1 MLDRYSK
8 PNALFHSVIGKIAA
22 DEDEFEDFDL
32 GPLYKAPDKV
42 APIPPPQVIHVQQ
55 PVPTKEPVPVT
66 TQPPATTQLIEQPPN
81 PDLPSWWDKGWKPI
95 PKFKLPEDRFPTS
108 HWRKLEDEKPTET
121 VPAKAVTLEPVTKP
135 NVPSEPNIEVPETI
149 EETLNLRPQTLSISD
164 TKEYLE
170 TLPKTELLGEALT
183 ALTKAEEELRLN
195 ANNKKLISTIL
206 AYVIAHL
213 MGLINHADE
222 AFKSDKENAI
232 AATKALID
240 YFQKEIA
247 KLPKT
252 YQERANS
259 KIEQAIYGR
268 KRGAIRELKSQFYGP
283 ELIFVNNRAIQIMRL
298 LNIPID
304 EAEKQAQDEWSKIS
318 ELINNVLPDAN
329 YNDRETL
336 NRIGANKILGGGTF
350 EEAKN
355 EVEINAKAI
364 QSGIVSSNTLSM
376 DKSQLAKMFPNARYE
391 AGSDWEEDIAQDMS
405 NEEFVTG
412 QLTELPEDIVSELA
426 PKIVRFAEL
435 SLKFSK
441 VKSLKTSFD
450 NKGDIE
456 QSQEADTAL
465 QRIFHKFE
473 NIASEI
479 FRINPTYLKN
489 ELAYEQLQ
497 DVYIV
502 YKNVT
507 TIAQEDGLE
516 SLNSIP
522 TTGAQAA
529 SEGLSTDLSAPG
541 SKEPN
546 DPRFGKTNPR
556 LKRIDETEEQYVAR
570 QKHEKEL
577 ADASRHRYLR
587 NILQSG
593 DAPGYLK
600 RKLEYRLGQRPKESN
615 EEYNNRIKIEDE
627 KDRIRDPEYKKNNIE
642 LTKWNYLAATK
653 MDKSELEKEVKKLLS
668 SQEQRTNDIYDRI
681 NESWLPADD
690 LKEIPDLLMKTRIEN
705 FQDAYNVLKGRST
718 TNPLILKALEYTI
731 GRIPE
736 YFEEAQEK
744 SHDEK
749 VSSARM
755 TLNMVSTFSKYSMM
769 LENAQTIF

>member
-1 MLDRYSK
+1 MLDRYSRL
-8 PNALFHSVIGKIAA
+8 NTLFHSVIGKIAA

-32 GPLYKAPDKV
+32 GPLYKAPDKA

-55 PVPTKEPVPVT
+55 PAPTKEPVSAT
-66 TQPPATTQLIEQPPN
+66 AQPPATTQSIEQPPN

-108 HWRKLEDEKPTET
+108 HWRKLDEKLAEP
-121 VPAKAVTLEPVTKP
+121 VPAKAVTLEPVKP

-149 EETLNLRPQTLSISD
+149 EETLNLKPPTLSISD

-170 TLPKTELLGEALT
+170 TLPKTELLGEALI

-213 MGLINHADE
+213 MGLVNHADE

-240 YFQKEIA
+240 YFQKEVSN
-247 KLPKT
+247 LPKI

-304 EAEKQAQDEWSKIS
+304 EAEKQAQDEWLKIS
-318 ELINNVLPDAN
+318 ELINEVLPEASYQDKEILS
-329 YNDRETL
+329 RV
-336 NRIGANKILGGGTF
+336 GATKILGGGTF
-350 EEAKN
+350 EDVKN
-355 EVEINAKAI
+355 EIESSAKAI
-364 QSGIVSSNTLSM
+364 KSGTLTIEHFSM
-376 DKSQLAKMFPNARYE
+376 DKSRLAEMFPNVKYE
-391 AGSDWEEDIAQDMS
+391 SESDWENDLAQDMT
-405 NEEFVTG
+405 NEDFVKG
-412 QLTELPEDIVSELA
+412 ELRELPEDIVSELA
-426 PKIVRFAEL
+426 PKIVRIAEL
-435 SLKFSK
+435 ALKFSK
-441 VKSLKTSFD
+441 IKELKISF
-450 NKGDIE
+450 NNEGDLE
-456 QSQEADTAL
+456 QAKEADTAL

-473 NIASEI
+473 GITTDTFKIIPA
-479 FRINPTYLKN
+479 YLSKKQ
-489 ELAYEQLQ
+489 AYELFS
-497 DVYIV
+497 DIYVI

-507 TIAQEDGLE
+507 TIANENGLE
-516 SLNSIP
+516 SINSLP
-522 TTGAQAA
+522 MTGAQAA
-529 SEGLSTDLSAPG
+529 SEGLYTDESAPG
-541 SKEPN
+541 TKEPN

-556 LKRIDETEEQYVAR
+556 LKRIDENEEQYATR

-600 RKLEYRLGQRPKESN
+600 RKLEYRLGQRPKEST
-615 EEYNNRIKIEDE
+615 EEYNNRIKIENE
-627 KDRIRDPEYKKNNIE
+627 KDRIRDPEYKKNSLE

-705 FQDAYNVLKGRST
+705 FQDAYNVLKGRSS
-718 TNPLILKALEYTI
+718 TNPLILMALEYTI

-755 TLNMVSTFSKYSMM
+755 TLNMASAFSKYSVMP
-769 LENAQTIF
+769 ENAQTIF